1 MNEEQYTIVL
11 RDRFAACALVGI
23 LASFAAAQFAGE
35 DGPLPE
41 PRFAAVRAWQF
52 ADEMMRERNG
62 EKGD

>member
-1 MNEEQYTIVL
+1 M
-11 RDRFAACALVGI
+11 
-23 LASFAAAQFAGE
+23 ASFAAAQFAGE